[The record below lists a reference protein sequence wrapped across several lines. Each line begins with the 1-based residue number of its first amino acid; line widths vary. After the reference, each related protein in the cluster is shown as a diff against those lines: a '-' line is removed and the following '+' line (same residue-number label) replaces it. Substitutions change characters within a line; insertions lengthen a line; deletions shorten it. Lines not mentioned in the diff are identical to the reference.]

1 MASCQSTDANAT
13 ATSFTNTPLTGDG
26 PCGLAENTTIF
37 ISTPLAAVSLDP
49 LSNDSAGIVLCPID
63 DWFPASADTKRPG
76 DADCKV
82 SADIR
87 YWAGSPA
94 WAFGVG
100 TNVIALNANSL
111 ALALSPGI
119 NPFVG
124 EGELACTASQF
135 LSDLATGGRST
146 SAVLGRQEQRA
157 R

>member
-13 ATSFTNTPLTGDG
+13 ATSFPNTPLTGDD

-37 ISTPLAAVSLDP
+37 TSTPQAAVSVDP
-49 LSNDSAGIVLCPID
+49 LSNAAGIGLCPID

-76 DADCKV
+76 RADCKV
-82 SADIR
+82 SADIG
-87 YWAGSPA
+87 YSAGSPA

-111 ALALSPGI
+111 VLALSPGI
-119 NPFVG
+119 NPFVVG

-135 LSDLATGGRST
+135 LSDPATSGRST
-146 SAVLGRQEQRA
+146 SAVLDRQEQRA
-157 R
+157 K